1 MTKPILVTGG
11 TGALGREVVRLLLAE
26 GRPVRVMSRRP
37 RPADDRAAYEWAQ
50 CDLRTGAGAAD
61 AVDGAEVIIH
71 CASTL
76 GRGDEQV
83 TRNLVEAARQAG
95 NPHLVYI
102 SIVGIDVIRFFYYNE
117 KLASEKV
124 VEESGL
130 PWTVLRA
137 TQFHDLVA
145 QASSAQRRLPVT
157 FMPAGFRFQ
166 PVSTADVAARLVA
179 LASGEPAGRA
189 PDLGGPEVRTARDLA
204 EAYQRST
211 GRRTPVVP
219 LWLPGKAF
227 RAFRAGGNLTPENAT
242 GVGTFEEFLAQ
253 RS

>member
-1 MTKPILVTGG
+1 MVTGG
-11 TGALGREVVRLLLAE
+11 TGDLGREVVRRLSDG

-37 RPADDRAAYEWAQ
+37 RPSGEPYEWAR
-50 CDLRTGAGAAD
+50 CDLRTGDGLAE
-61 AVDGAEVIIH
+61 AVDGVSVIIH

-83 TRNLVEAARQAG
+83 TRNLAEAARRAG
-95 NPHLVYI
+95 GPHLVYI

-145 QASSAQRRLPVT
+145 RASAAQRRLPVT
-157 FMPAGFRFQ
+157 FMPSGFRFQ
-166 PVSTADVAARLVA
+166 PVSTGDVADRLVA
-179 LASGEPAGRA
+179 LASGEPAGRV

-204 EAYQRST
+204 EAYQRSM
-211 GRRTPVVP
+211 GRRKPIVP

-227 RAFRAGGNLTPENAT
+227 RAFRAGGNLTPGNAT
-242 GVGTFEEFLAQ
+242 GVGTFEEFLAS
-253 RS
+253 RG

>member
-11 TGALGREVVRLLLAE
+11 TGDLGRQVVRRLVAE

-37 RPADDRAAYEWAQ
+37 RPSDEPYEWAQ
-50 CDLRTGAGAAD
+50 CDLRTGDGLAA
-61 AVDGAEVIIH
+61 AVDGVSVIIH

-83 TRNLVEAARQAG
+83 TRNLVEAARRAG
-95 NPHLVYI
+95 SPHLVYI

-145 QASSAQRRLPVT
+145 RASAVQRRLPVT
-157 FMPAGFRFQ
+157 FMPSGFRFQ
-166 PVSTADVAARLVA
+166 PVSTGDVADRLVT
-179 LASGEPAGRA
+179 LASGGPSERVA
-189 PDLGGPEVRTARDLA
+189 DMGGPEVRTARDLA
-204 EAYQRST
+204 EAYHRST
-211 GRRTPVVP
+211 GRRKRIVSV
-219 LWLPGKAF
+219 WLPGKVS
-227 RAFRAGGNLTPENAT
+227 RAFRAGGNLTPDNAT
-242 GVGTFEEFLAQ
+242 GTGTFEEFLAS
-253 RS
+253 RV

>member
-11 TGALGREVVRLLLAE
+11 TGDLGREVVRRLSAE
-26 GRPVRVMSRRP
+26 GLPVRVMSRRP
-37 RPADDRAAYEWAQ
+37 RPSGESHEWAR
-50 CDLRTGAGAAD
+50 CDLRTGDGLAE
-61 AVDGAEVIIH
+61 AVTGVSVIIH

-83 TRNLVEAARQAG
+83 TRNLTEAARRAG
-95 NPHLVYI
+95 GPHLVYI
-102 SIVGIDVIRFFYYNE
+102 SIVGIDVIRFFYYDE

-124 VEESGL
+124 IEGSRL

-145 QASSAQRRLPVT
+145 RASAVQRRLPVT
-157 FMPAGFRFQ
+157 FMPSGFRFQ
-166 PVSTADVAARLVA
+166 PVSTGDVADRLVA
-179 LASGEPAGRA
+179 LASGEPAGRV

-204 EAYQRST
+204 EAYQRSV
-211 GRRTPVVP
+211 GRRKPIVP

-242 GVGTFEEFLAQ
+242 GVGTFEEFLSS
-253 RS
+253 RV